1 MKIAFC
7 STKYNKNNISY
18 YAQPNNYRKID
29 NYISRSAQPTLE
41 NLKWLKQQGV
51 TDVVNFRTMVE
62 PAVDFNEQL
71 EVEKLGMRYHS
82 IPSVTAKPKKEK
94 VVRFLDLV
102 KTIKEKSRVLAIH
115 CKAGADR
122 TGMYSYIYKCM
133 NNIDTPEKNL
143 AEWLEMGHNKDLFKN
158 LIPWTQK
165 IVRELKKKR

>member
-7 STKYNKNNISY
+7 STKYNKKNISY
-18 YAQPNNYRKID
+18 YTQPNNYRKID

-41 NLKWLKQQGV
+41 NLKWLKQKGV
-51 TDVVNFRTMVE
+51 TDVVNFRTMFE

-71 EVEKLGMRYHS
+71 EVEKLGMKYHF
-82 IPSVTAKPKKEK
+82 IPSVTAKPKKENVIK
-94 VVRFLDLV
+94 FLDIIN
-102 KTIKEKSRVLAIH
+102 KIKNDKGKAHIH

-122 TGMYSYIYKCM
+122 TGMYFYVYKCM
-133 NNIDTPEKNL
+133 NNVDTPEKNL
-143 AEWLEMGHNKDLFKN
+143 AEWLEMGHNKDLFKD